1 MYDHE
6 LQHVPVVVTTSDKY
20 LPALLPYIY
29 LTREYWSRLKQF
41 KVMGFSQPEFELP
54 KNFEFISVGKF
65 EDYPV
70 ERWTDAVIKFLEEHL
85 ENELFILMLE
95 DYWIT
100 RRVSDEAIS
109 LAAAYMERHPNII
122 KFDLCADRLYAGGAI
137 RGYDTFG
144 FLDIVKSD
152 PTSAYHMSLMTGM
165 WRKSLLLELLK
176 QRPSKG
182 WSPHDVEI
190 TGTTRLQ
197 RMEHMIV
204 VGSEQWPIRHTLG
217 LRALDHTKLKL
228 EELKQGDVHA
238 MTRLGYFAPWGI
250 T

>member
-1 MYDHE
+1 
-6 LQHVPVVVTTSDKY
+6 
-20 LPALLPYIY
+20 
-29 LTREYWSRLKQF
+29 
-41 KVMGFSQPEFELP
+41 MGFTQPEFELP
-54 KNFEFISVGKF
+54 NNFEFISVGKF

-70 ERWTDAVIKFLEEHL
+70 ERWTDAVIKFLEEHV
-85 ENELFILMLE
+85 EEELLILMLE
-95 DYWIT
+95 DYWLT
-100 RRVSDEAIS
+100 RRVNHEAIS
-109 LAAAYMERHPNII
+109 LAAAYMQRYPNIL

-137 RGYDTFG
+137 RNHDTFG

-152 PTSAYHMSLMTGM
+152 PKSAYHMSLMTGM
-165 WRKSLLLELLK
+165 WRKSLLLQLLK

-190 TGTTRLQ
+190 HGTTRLQ
-197 RMEHMIV
+197 KMTDLVV

-228 EELKQGDVHA
+228 EELKLSDVHA
-238 MTRLGYFAPWGI
+238 MTRLGYFAHWGI